1 MDSRQKHFA
10 NWILKKLKKSDDFT
24 LSRKR
29 LWEFYKADET
39 YLETD
44 SSASFSVALKT
55 LLSNGKVEILFIGKT
70 KAVKLK

>member
-1 MDSRQKHFA
+1 MDSRQKHFSQ
-10 NWILKKLKKSDDFT
+10 WIIKKLKKSENFT

-29 LWEFYKADET
+29 LWEFYKTDET

-55 LLSNGKVEILFIGKT
+55 LLSNGKVEIVFAGKT
-70 KAVKLK
+70 KMVKLK